1 MNVFE
6 CLLGKSEMLC
16 SWIGSKN
23 MELKPGEVGFHE
35 KKEKLF
41 IRELEKTLFFERDGG
56 GRGSFLLVHKG
67 HENRGPL

>member
-1 MNVFE
+1 MNVIE

-41 IRELEKTLFFERDGG
+41 IRELEKILF
-56 GRGSFLLVHKG
+56 
-67 HENRGPL
+67 